1 MQYTEDEIKTR
12 IETRL
17 GGGRRVLE
25 FARTTASG
33 EYDSLSEAIQQAL
46 DLFNKYVFRTEFA
59 FIAEADT
66 SGKTAMSIDF
76 DDDELLRVVRVDFTK
91 PSETTVNADDV
102 FGLANRI
109 QGGGYYLGGYGGRQG
124 RMAPAGRYGF
134 GDVAF
139 WKQQKEAVGRQT
151 SQEPDWLWDEHNR
164 RLALYIPLGPYEI
177 TYEKAYPHTLASLP
191 RNYEADF
198 LKLTEGY
205 ARLILADIRGKFGGQ
220 IPGATGGVETDAQ
233 TQRDRGQ
240 QLVEQV
246 EERLRQLPIL
256 AGIET
261 G

>member
-1 MQYTEDEIKTR
+1 MQYTEAELKQR

-33 EYDSLSEAIQQAL
+33 EYDSLGEAIQQAL
-46 DLFNKYVFRTEFA
+46 DLFNKYIIRTEFA
-59 FIAEADT
+59 FITEAET
-66 SGKTAMSIDF
+66 SGKTSMTVEF
-76 DDDELLRVVRVDFTK
+76 DDDNMLRVVRVDFTK
-91 PSETTVNADDV
+91 PSEVNANSEDV
-102 FGLANRI
+102 FSLATRL
-109 QGGGYYLGGYGGRQG
+109 QGGGYMGGYSGRQG

-151 SQEPDWLWDEHNR
+151 SQEPDWLWDDNYR

-220 IPGATGGVETDAQ
+220 IPGPTGGVETDAQ